1 MAADDVRQQL
11 RRRGRG
17 YNDDFTDQ
25 VRWGL
30 NATFGNAAAYP
41 PTRWVFWGGATY
53 EQQFKNTLR
62 IQQVPVPV
70 WYTAYPAL
78 SAVNIENNARIR
90 AGLRGQM
97 NPADA
102 GQWLSRL

>member
-1 MAADDVRQQL
+1 M
-11 RRRGRG
+11 
-17 YNDDFTDQ
+17 FC
-25 VRWGL
+25 
-30 NATFGNAAAYP
+30 
-41 PTRWVFWGGATY
+41 GGARY

-78 SAVNIENNARIR
+78 SAANIENNARIR
-90 AGLRGQM
+90 AGLRGEM

>member
-1 MAADDVRQQL
+1 M
-11 RRRGRG
+11 
-17 YNDDFTDQ
+17 
-25 VRWGL
+25 
-30 NATFGNAAAYP
+30 
-41 PTRWVFWGGATY
+41 
-53 EQQFKNTLR
+53 
-62 IQQVPVPV
+62 PV

-90 AGLRGQM
+90 AGLRGEM